1 MGDPVS
7 HRYGYDEFHSVI
19 QDIFAYADPTL
30 QTQRVELGFDIKT
43 KLLINIYLY
52 PVGVTWDECKNKFGT
67 KYSVQYIEERKFYV
81 YKNRHLNV
89 QVDRHNNIVSLG
101 LY

>member
-1 MGDPVS
+1 
-7 HRYGYDEFHSVI
+7 
-19 QDIFAYADPTL
+19 
-30 QTQRVELGFDIKT
+30 
-43 KLLINIYLY
+43 
-52 PVGVTWDECKNKFGT
+52 VGVTWDECKNKFGT